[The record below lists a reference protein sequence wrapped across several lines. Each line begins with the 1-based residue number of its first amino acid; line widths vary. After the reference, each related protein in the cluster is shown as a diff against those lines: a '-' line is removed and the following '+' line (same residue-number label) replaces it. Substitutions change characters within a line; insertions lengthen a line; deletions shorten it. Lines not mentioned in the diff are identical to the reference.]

1 MFLVR
6 MESAKFALYSANPSV
21 YAEGIT
27 QEPFRRAC
35 NRVTI

>member
-1 MFLVR
+1 MQ
-6 MESAKFALYSANPSV
+6 SAKFALYSANPCV